1 MFHFIQPPGTAESHA
16 LVTPASDYG
25 DVTFTDS
32 PSTAMDIPEQRLS
45 PVGFTS
51 LEAFNQTMSPIQ
63 DVASKLQEPLKEIAS
78 PAGSQSLVLS
88 GKFDFLTRA
97 EATLTFAPEYAA
109 IEISGGEMPTTLFT
123 NPYLPGSK
131 KRGSCGFSSRV
142 YSYDVTQ
149 SSQTEPVGDKSG
161 KLAPANLSRDVGLSN
176 LYTLVQGSKK
186 ESEKRLNNMDEQ
198 SCKGET
204 PVPVSSEASF
214 SSSLTSQK
222 KSDSMLNVGY
232 FLLSMK
238 TALATEIEC
247 ITFQAAMCRIRH
259 TLLSLRTKA
268 SAELKGSLSSVMQTE
283 SSSKLDLVPKYDMK
297 RKENIPARL
306 SGDADHEMY
315 DRPLVENVGVWRS
328 VVAPKGAKSL
338 ESLSAKTF
346 TGASSSPSVQ
356 RQPIVDLLSALALLV
371 QQSTSFV
378 DIALD
383 MDDGDGSFFWLSL
396 DEQRRRGFS
405 CDPSMVHAGCGG
417 LLGTCHSKDCAGVDL
432 VDPLS
437 AEVSES
443 SMIGLLQSDIKTA
456 VKTAFSNM
464 DGPLSVIDWC
474 RGRSN
479 VAESAVMGDAY
490 SFQYTPGDTR
500 ETSSSIPIG
509 GDAMSPAQ
517 SSSDRGTSD
526 LEHHKGYHRVRPSI
540 AVLPSPSLLVGYQ
553 DDWLKTS
560 PTCLKLWEK
569 APLEPY
575 ASPKPMTRTK
585 PCCFAK
591 ATASLKASASTERGS
606 EMLCL

>member
-51 LEAFNQTMSPIQ
+51 LEAFNHQTMSPIQ
-63 DVASKLQEPLKEIAS
+63 DIASKVHEPLKEIAS
-78 PAGSQSLVLS
+78 PAGSQSLVLSS

-109 IEISGGEMPTTLFT
+109 VDISGGKMPTTLFT

-149 SSQTEPVGDKSG
+149 SSQNDPAGDKSG
-161 KLAPANLSRDVGLSN
+161 KPANLSRDVGLSN

-186 ESEKRLNNMDEQ
+186 ESEKRSNNRDEQ

-204 PVPVSSEASF
+204 SVPVSSETSF

-268 SAELKGSLSSVMQTE
+268 SAELKGALSSVMQTE
-283 SSSKLDLVPKYDMK
+283 SSSKLDLIPKYDMK
-297 RKENIPARL
+297 RKENIPARI

-315 DRPLVENVGVWRS
+315 DRSLTENVGVWRP
-328 VVAPKGAKSL
+328 VVPKGKKS

-346 TGASSSPSVQ
+346 TGASPSPSAQ

-437 AEVSES
+437 AEVKS
-443 SMIGLLQSDIKTA
+443 GTLFFL
-456 VKTAFSNM
+456 
-464 DGPLSVIDWC
+464 PLIIHIISPY
-474 RGRSN
+474 
-479 VAESAVMGDAY
+479 SA
-490 SFQYTPGDTR
+490 QC
-500 ETSSSIPIG
+500 
-509 GDAMSPAQ
+509 
-517 SSSDRGTSD
+517 
-526 LEHHKGYHRVRPSI
+526 
-540 AVLPSPSLLVGYQ
+540 LLVDTGFRIIY
-553 DDWLKTS
+553 D
-560 PTCLKLWEK
+560 
-569 APLEPY
+569 
-575 ASPKPMTRTK
+575 
-585 PCCFAK
+585 
-591 ATASLKASASTERGS
+591 
-606 EMLCL
+606 

>member
-1 MFHFIQPPGTAESHA
+1 MLICNLMFHFIQPPGTAESHA

-51 LEAFNQTMSPIQ
+51 LEAFNHQTMSPIQ
-63 DVASKLQEPLKEIAS
+63 DVGSKVQEPLKEIAS
-78 PAGSQSLVLS
+78 PAGSQSLVLSS

-109 IEISGGEMPTTLFT
+109 VDVSGGEMPTTLFT

-149 SSQTEPVGDKSG
+149 SSQTELAGDKSG
-161 KLAPANLSRDVGLSN
+161 KVTPGNLSRDVGLSN

-186 ESEKRLNNMDEQ
+186 ESEKRLNNMEEQ

-204 PVPVSSEASF
+204 SVPVSSENSF

-222 KSDSMLNVGY
+222 KSENIINVGF

-268 SAELKGSLSSVMQTE
+268 SAELKGALSSVMQAE
-283 SSSKLDLVPKYDMK
+283 SSSKLDNVPKYDMK
-297 RKENIPARL
+297 RKENIPARI

-315 DRPLVENVGVWRS
+315 DRPLIENVGFWRP
-328 VVAPKGAKSL
+328 VAPKGAKV
-338 ESLSAKTF
+338 ESLPAKTF
-346 TGASSSPSVQ
+346 TGASSSPSLQ
-356 RQPIVDLLSALALLV
+356 RQPIVDLLNAMALLV

-437 AEVSES
+437 AEVKSGAL
-443 SMIGLLQSDIKTA
+443 ILLPLLLVHHIMSPYANAKVLLVDTGFRIIYDWLVA
-456 VKTAFSNM
+456 VRYK
-464 DGPLSVIDWC
+464 
-474 RGRSN
+474 
-479 VAESAVMGDAY
+479 
-490 SFQYTPGDTR
+490 
-500 ETSSSIPIG
+500 SSS
-509 GDAMSPAQ
+509 
-517 SSSDRGTSD
+517 
-526 LEHHKGYHRVRPSI
+526 
-540 AVLPSPSLLVGYQ
+540 
-553 DDWLKTS
+553 
-560 PTCLKLWEK
+560 
-569 APLEPY
+569 
-575 ASPKPMTRTK
+575 
-585 PCCFAK
+585 
-591 ATASLKASASTERGS
+591 
-606 EMLCL
+606 

>member
-1 MFHFIQPPGTAESHA
+1 
-16 LVTPASDYG
+16 
-25 DVTFTDS
+25 
-32 PSTAMDIPEQRLS
+32 MDIPEQRLS

-51 LEAFNQTMSPIQ
+51 LEAFNHPTMSPIQ
-63 DVASKLQEPLKEIAS
+63 DVASKVQEPLKEIAS

-88 GKFDFLTRA
+88 SGKFDYLTRA

-109 IEISGGEMPTTLFT
+109 VDVSGGEMTTTLFT

-142 YSYDVTQ
+142 YSYNVAQ
-149 SSQTEPVGDKSG
+149 SSQTEPAGDKSG
-161 KLAPANLSRDVGLSN
+161 KVAPANLSRDVGLSN

-186 ESEKRLNNMDEQ
+186 VSEKRLNNMEEQ

-204 PVPVSSEASF
+204 SVPVSSETSF

-222 KSDSMLNVGY
+222 KSDSMINVGF

-238 TALATEIEC
+238 TALATEMEC

-268 SAELKGSLSSVMQTE
+268 SAELKGALSSVTQTE
-283 SSSKLDLVPKYDMK
+283 SSSKLDLVPKYEMK

-315 DRPLVENVGVWRS
+315 DRSVIENVGVWRP
-328 VVAPKGAKSL
+328 VAPKGAKAL

-346 TGASSSPSVQ
+346 TGASPSSSGQ
-356 RQPIVDLLSALALLV
+356 RQPIVDLLSAMALLV

-437 AEVSES
+437 AEVN
-443 SMIGLLQSDIKTA
+443 L
-456 VKTAFSNM
+456 
-464 DGPLSVIDWC
+464 
-474 RGRSN
+474 
-479 VAESAVMGDAY
+479 
-490 SFQYTPGDTR
+490 
-500 ETSSSIPIG
+500 
-509 GDAMSPAQ
+509 
-517 SSSDRGTSD
+517 
-526 LEHHKGYHRVRPSI
+526 
-540 AVLPSPSLLVGYQ
+540 VL
-553 DDWLKTS
+553 
-560 PTCLKLWEK
+560 
-569 APLEPY
+569 
-575 ASPKPMTRTK
+575 
-585 PCCFAK
+585 
-591 ATASLKASASTERGS
+591 
-606 EMLCL
+606 